1 MRGMAKQWWVD
12 GLELNDS
19 VALGSHGHAF
29 AYWMVTVTLFFD
41 RLYWLVAYKVY
52 VVVTVG

>member
-19 VALGSHGHAF
+19 VALVSHGHAF
-29 AYWMVTVTLFFD
+29 AYWMVIVTLFFD